1 LDRETAV
8 RLVGNLVPGQQGLED
23 LVDAAAGHARSLVLL
38 SLRRLPAEIRQLIR
52 PLGVFH
58 DGGGL
63 TVHLA
68 LCALAFSDTQAK
80 DRHRALK
87 DSLPAYL
94 QGIDSND
101 VTRIES
107 LPAVGIDLSLRD
119 ARRWEVEYDDGRAQK
134 NVSRQ

>member
-1 LDRETAV
+1 MFSFAV
-8 RLVGNLVPGQQGLED
+8 PTM
-23 LVDAAAGHARSLVLL
+23 VL
-38 SLRRLPAEIRQLIR
+38 AVID
-52 PLGVFH
+52 LGVQTGH
-58 DGGGL
+58 Q
-63 TVHLA
+63 T
-68 LCALAFSDTQAK
+68 
-80 DRHRALK
+80 LK

-101 VTRIES
+101 VTRIDS